1 MSLPSPKYNWAFSGF
16 NAFDKSLLWLQ
27 EEAAE
32 QQESRAGAPT
42 LPHSLGSTQTGRRI
56 WKNSPG
62 GDVPSSCT
70 GDQRHTPV
78 LIKDNDPFP
87 SLLAAGSRSS
97 NTKGR
102 RASPLPLRGWSAKE
116 GSAAAE
122 PEQTPP
128 PAQSHLAEPL
138 EPASLTA
145 PSPHPTPPP
154 QPGSGEIPSKRS
166 LV

>member
-32 QQESRAGAPT
+32 QQESSAGAPT

-87 SLLAAGSRSS
+87 SLL
-97 NTKGR
+97 
-102 RASPLPLRGWSAKE
+102 RGWFS
-116 GSAAAE
+116 
-122 PEQTPP
+122 EQ
-128 PAQSHLAEPL
+128 
-138 EPASLTA
+138 
-145 PSPHPTPPP
+145 
-154 QPGSGEIPSKRS
+154 
-166 LV
+166 